1 MVYALATSDNIYAMK
16 THLFLGP
23 DKLVNTLKRFGIHGN
38 IPAIPSLALGT
49 YEVSVLE
56 LTKAYAILANEGVAI
71 SPSII
76 TKITTMDDEIIYEE
90 KPKETKIANQ
100 SDVYLLNEAMTSI
113 FDNNLTYN
121 IRPTGVP
128 IRSLLSTTYSAK
140 SGSTDTDNW
149 MVGYNPDIVVA
160 VWSGYDDARNVELSE
175 DTKFGKFIWADSVEA
190 YYRVTGTNPT
200 WYNTPDD
207 VIEIELSPF
216 SGFYAGFGEY
226 TKKLYFRKKNL
237 PWYISL
243 LKEENSNT

>member
-1 MVYALATSDNIYAMK
+1 M
-16 THLFLGP
+16 
-23 DKLVNTLKRFGIHGN
+23 
-38 IPAIPSLALGT
+38 
-49 YEVSVLE
+49 
-56 LTKAYAILANEGVAI
+56 
-71 SPSII
+71 
-76 TKITTMDDEIIYEE
+76 
-90 KPKETKIANQ
+90 
-100 SDVYLLNEAMTSI
+100 
-113 FDNNLTYN
+113 
-121 IRPTGVP
+121 
-128 IRSLLSTTYSAK
+128 LSTTYSAK

-200 WYNTPDD
+200 WYKTPDD